1 VLQPTLLA
9 PKEPQRRLPY
19 LRLAVALA
27 TTLLSACGT
36 WIQDNIPDGDLGGTV
51 SVYWTEI
58 RQVHKGVSFI
68 VAKLGADWQITDPTR
83 CCAAGRNRHGAD
95 IILTI

>member
-1 VLQPTLLA
+1 VLQSALLA
-9 PKEPQRRLPY
+9 PKEPQIPH

-51 SVYWTEI
+51 SVDWTEE
-58 RQVHKGVSFI
+58 
-68 VAKLGADWQITDPTR
+68 VAALHIEIAVARI
-83 CCAAGRNRHGAD
+83 
-95 IILTI
+95 